1 MKSLATMWTGAAML
15 VAVSVVVS
23 GCAPAAPQP
32 TGTPKP
38 AASPAAPAKSDASP
52 AAGAAS
58 KPAASPAAPPV
69 ASPAASP
76 AAGAVAAKPAG
87 SVDPSLASLWQG
99 KTINLVAGTAPGG
112 GYDTWARV
120 VARHLGKHLP
130 GNPNIIVENMP
141 GAGHRVA
148 ANFLYTARND
158 GLTLGLVDRSL
169 PTYQLLGEGPE
180 QGVRYDVTKFHWIG
194 STTTSTQLLSIHA
207 RAGITPANLAELE
220 RREIS
225 VGHQTLGSITHQ
237 MNAILRE
244 VMGWKLKAIAGFAG
258 NPEMV
263 LSIERG
269 EIDATITDS
278 DTAKQIMTAQFQAGT
293 MIPLVQM
300 GEKRTD
306 PLFRAAPT
314 AKELFATKGPAAA
327 ELLSAYEPP
336 LAWARPYF
344 LPPGTPAN
352 IVATMRA
359 AFMATMADP
368 EFIAET
374 AQLRIELDPLAGERV
389 QEMIEQYMKTPK
401 SVTDRIDRLVAEDE
415 PQ

>member
-1 MKSLATMWTGAAML
+1 MFMAVGILAA
-15 VAVSVVVS
+15 
-23 GCAPAAPQP
+23 GCAPSAPQP

-38 AASPAAPAKSDASP
+38 AATAAPAKPAASP
-52 AAGAAS
+52 AGDPAS
-58 KPAASPAAPPV
+58 KPAASPV

-76 AAGAVAAKPAG
+76 AAGAASVPP
-87 SVDPSLASLWQG
+87 SSRVDPSLASLWQG

-130 GNPNIIVENMP
+130 GSPNIIVENMP

-148 ANFLYTARND
+148 ANFLYTAKND
-158 GLTLGLVDRSL
+158 GLTMGLVDRSL

-194 STTTSTQLLSIHA
+194 STTNTTQLLAIDA
-207 RAGITPANLAELE
+207 RAGITPANIGVLE
-220 RREIS
+220 QRDIR
-225 VGHQTLGSITHQ
+225 VGHQTTGSITHQ
-237 MNAILRE
+237 MNVILRE
-244 VMGWKLKAIAGFAG
+244 VMGWKLKAIAGFPS

-278 DTAKQIMTAQFQAGT
+278 DTAKQIMTPQFQART
-293 MIPLVQM
+293 IIPLVQM
-300 GEKRTD
+300 GERKSD
-306 PLFRAAPT
+306 PLFQAAPI
-314 AKELFATKGPAAA
+314 AKELFANKGPLAA
-327 ELLSAYEPP
+327 ELLEAFEPP

-352 IVATMRA
+352 VVATMRA
-359 AFMATMADP
+359 AFMAMVADP
-368 EFIAET
+368 DFIAET
-374 AQLRIELDPLAGERV
+374 VQLRIDLDPLPGERV
-389 QEMIEQYMKTPK
+389 QAMIEQYMRTPR
-401 SVTDRIDRLVAEDE
+401 SVIDRLDRLVAEDAAE
-415 PQ
+415 